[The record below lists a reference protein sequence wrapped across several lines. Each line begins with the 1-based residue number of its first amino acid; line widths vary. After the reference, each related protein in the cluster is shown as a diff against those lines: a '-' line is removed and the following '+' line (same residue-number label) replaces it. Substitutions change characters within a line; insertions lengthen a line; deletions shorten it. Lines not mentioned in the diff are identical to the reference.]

1 MYTVAI
7 TKSGQ
12 MTLPKELRI
21 FLGVDG
27 MSHVT
32 IEKLKD
38 EVVIKKRM
46 TDDEFLAG
54 IDAIHSKYGTNTKNK
69 PDAVAAVR
77 ELREGKNTRL
87 NAALKEKYSC

>member
-27 MSHVT
+27 MGHVT
-32 IEKLKD
+32 IEKLEDK
-38 EVVIKKRM
+38 VVIKKRM
-46 TDDEFLAG
+46 SDEEFVAG
-54 IDAIHSKYGTNTKNK
+54 LEAIHKKHGSSGKKM
-69 PDAVAAVR
+69 PDVIDTIRAY
-77 ELREGKNTRL
+77 REGKVAKINSKY
-87 NAALKEKYSC
+87 AEKYA

>member
-27 MSHVT
+27 MGHVT

-46 TDDEFLAG
+46 SDEEFVAG
-54 IDAIHSKYGTNTKNK
+54 LDAIRKKHGASSKKL
-69 PDAVAAVR
+69 PDAVDAVR
-77 ELREGKNTRL
+77 AYREGKIASV
-87 NAALKEKYSC
+87 NAEYAEKYT